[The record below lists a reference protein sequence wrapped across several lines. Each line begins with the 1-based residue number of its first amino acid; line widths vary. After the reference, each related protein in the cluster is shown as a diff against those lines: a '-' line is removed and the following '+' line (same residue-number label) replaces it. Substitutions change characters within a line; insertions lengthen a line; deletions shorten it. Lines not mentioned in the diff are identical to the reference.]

1 MGFCESDQLT
11 SEVFCS
17 SLRGTRGNHFELDR
31 ANGYDCE
38 FQFDFRSSRCS
49 SLKA

>member
-17 SLRGTRGNHFELDR
+17 SLRGTRGSHFELDR
-31 ANGYDCE
+31 TDGYDCE
-38 FQFDFRSSRCS
+38 FQF
-49 SLKA
+49 